1 MSVRSFSFDDV
12 MLFINFSNAC
22 AKNDVH
28 YIEIACEKMY
38 RKGFKPEDIQYF
50 VEHDYFRI
58 YENFFVNKK
67 KSIVPDKKYV
77 LDNDTYNIL
86 VGAVSKGSIVEGS
99 KFLNDIGI
107 YRQE

>member
-38 RKGFKPEDIQYF
+38 KRGFKPEDIQYF

-67 KSIVPDKKYV
+67 KSAVPDKKYI
-77 LDNDTYNIL
+77 LDRKFAAQAPCFSYG
-86 VGAVSKGSIVEGS
+86 VSGAVAG
-99 KFLNDIGI
+99 FH
-107 YRQE
+107 